1 MFMTICSLEKSKF
14 VLEVFLD
21 SLVSN
26 LTNTCKHVDKWR
38 KRWGEN
44 WLSIW
49 DVSIQMEEPRKT
61 CLRPHAAR
69 KPQFAHHSIDQPAR

>member
-26 LTNTCKHVDKWR
+26 LTNTCKHVDK
-38 KRWGEN
+38 
-44 WLSIW
+44 
-49 DVSIQMEEPRKT
+49 
-61 CLRPHAAR
+61 
-69 KPQFAHHSIDQPAR
+69 